1 MPPSN
6 NSPDCPSPVNP
17 EQPFPPATS
26 ESAAGAEYS
35 MPPLVWGQ
43 TNLSAASGTPRP
55 WLWQG
60 YLAPG
65 AVTFLTGQWKAGKT
79 TLASVLLARLK
90 AGGDLAGQPLA
101 PGRAV
106 VVSEES
112 LEHWQRRSRYLDFGD
127 HVGWY
132 CEPFPGR
139 PRPDEWRACVEGI
152 AALHARCDFALVMID
167 ALAAFFPGRA
177 ENNAGC
183 MLEALA
189 PLRQL
194 TRRGLSV
201 LVLHHP
207 SKGDPPL
214 GQLARG
220 SGALSAAADILLEM
234 RFYPSAEE
242 DDRRR
247 WLQALSRFPETPRQK
262 VIELTA
268 DGTDYV
274 CRGTFH
280 EEEFAARWE
289 ILRTILAEAPSRY
302 TRLEILGRWTGA
314 KPPDKASLTRW
325 LERAVVQGLLRKD
338 GRCQKSHPYRYW
350 LPEREEAWRRDPLAA
365 ALMPELFLPGDLP

>member
-1 MPPSN
+1 
-6 NSPDCPSPVNP
+6 
-17 EQPFPPATS
+17 
-26 ESAAGAEYS
+26 

-43 TNLSAASGTPRP
+43 ANLSAAAGPPKP
-55 WLWQG
+55 WLWHG

-65 AVTFLTGQWKAGKT
+65 AVTLLTGQWKAGKT

-90 AGGDLAGQPLA
+90 AGGELAGLPLA
-101 PGRAV
+101 AGQAV

-112 LEHWQRRSRYLDFGD
+112 AEHWHRRSRHLDFGD
-127 HVGWY
+127 HVGWF
-132 CEPFPGR
+132 CQPFPGR
-139 PRPDEWRACVEGI
+139 PHPDEWRAFVEGI
-152 AALHARCDFALVMID
+152 ADLRGHRDFSLVLID
-167 ALAAFFPGRA
+167 ALSAFFPGRG

-194 TRRGLSV
+194 TRRSLSV

-207 SKGDPPL
+207 GKGDPPV

-234 RFYPSAEE
+234 RFYPKAPE

-274 CRGTFH
+274 SRGTFH

-289 ILRTILAEAPSRY
+289 VLRPLLAAATWKYS
-302 TRLEILGRWTGA
+302 RLEIRRRWPGD
-314 KPPDKASLTRW
+314 PRPDKTSLARW
-325 LERAVVQGLLRKD
+325 LDRAVDLGLLCKD
-338 GRCQKSHPYRYW
+338 GRGHKRHPYRYW
-350 LPEREEAWRRDPLAA
+350 LPEREEAWRQDPIAA
-365 ALMPELFLPGDLP
+365 ALMPELFQTGDTPRVR